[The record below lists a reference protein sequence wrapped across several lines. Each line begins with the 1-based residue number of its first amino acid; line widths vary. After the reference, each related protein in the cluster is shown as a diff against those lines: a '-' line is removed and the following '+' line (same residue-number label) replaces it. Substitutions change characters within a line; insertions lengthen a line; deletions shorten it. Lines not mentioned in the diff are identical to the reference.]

1 MWYTYSKLNWSTLW
15 SANVFSKWPST
26 SSKYVGLNRAYV
38 VSVAITQL
46 YPYNIKAA
54 RDNI

>member
-1 MWYTYSKLNWSTLW
+1 MWYTYSKLNWSILW